1 MSMRYKGGVLSATPP
16 TVTISSAPGLWTM
29 QDQMRYQAAGTWP
42 PAILPDPYFGNVV
55 ALMHFDGTNGAQ
67 NNTFLDSSTNAFSIT
82 RNGNTTQGAFS
93 PFSRADGGW
102 SNYFD
107 GSGDYLSVGATN
119 TLNVGAGNFTIEGW
133 FYMTSAPGAY
143 VTLMSYTQASQTTG
157 MRFGDGGFGTK
168 LQVGLHLD
176 SIGNVY
182 STAYTQ
188 SSFSNQWHHV
198 AMTRQSGVVRFFVD
212 GQQQNLGTGVNPSIY
227 PLTDFTDTRSL
238 GTSST
243 CEIAGT
249 AFQGYVSG
257 VRFIKDTALY
267 TSSFTPP
274 TTPLT
279 AIANTSLLTC
289 QSNRFKDNST
299 TASTITPVGNTS
311 VQVFSPFNP
320 TTAYSAA
327 SNGGS
332 GYFDGNG
339 DYLAVPDNAAFDMGT
354 GNVTIEAW
362 IYVTNIPSAT
372 AQGIFGNL
380 NSGYEFYMY
389 PYGAAG
395 TISIGVQTF
404 EGGYQ
409 QIYTI
414 TNNVRLNEWAHV
426 AFTRASGTNRFFV
439 NGALCSTT
447 GTLTNPLNA
456 GGTQEIGRRA
466 YTSTDFFF
474 GYMSSLRV
482 VKGTAVYTAAFTPP
496 TAPLTAISGTSLLCN
511 FTNAGAFDNAAI
523 EDYETVGSSQLSTTQ
538 FKFGTSSLILNGTG
552 TNAQNTLRGA
562 TTSDNFRLGT
572 GPFTVEGFLRLN
584 SSSVSY
590 PYIWSL
596 YNPGTNVSVLTMFF
610 GDAGFLHN
618 LLIYHNNNLINV
630 NNGAS
635 RQSAFLNTWKH
646 FAFVRD
652 SSSTFTVYVD
662 GVSVYSANLSTD
674 LGSSKLHFGNI
685 GDGSTYGYLDEF
697 RITKGVARYTANFA
711 PPTDAFPNL

>member
-1 MSMRYKGGVLSATPP
+1 MAPPLPITFGAASARGFGLF
-16 TVTISSAPGLWTM
+16 SAP
-29 QDQMRYQAAGTWP
+29 AA
-42 PAILPDPYFGNVV
+42 PAILSDPYFGNVV

-82 RNGNTTQGAFS
+82 RNGNTTQGAFN

-157 MRFGDGGFGTK
+157 MRFGDSGFGTK

-238 GTSST
+238 GTSSA

-249 AFQGYVSG
+249 TFQGYVSG

-311 VQVFSPFNP
+311 VQGFSPFNP

-362 IYVTNIPSAT
+362 IYVTNISSAI

-380 NSGYEFYMY
+380 NGGYEFYMY

-409 QIYTI
+409 QIYTT
-414 TNNVRLNEWAHV
+414 TNNVRPNEWTHV

-538 FKFGTSSLILNGTG
+538 FQFGTSSLILNGT
-552 TNAQNTLRGA
+552 ASDQQNCLR
-562 TTSDNFRLGT
+562 SDDFSSNFVLGT
-572 GPFTVEGFLRLN
+572 GAFTVEGFLQLT
-584 SSSVSY
+584 SSSLDY
-590 PYIWSL
+590 PVIWQLKSAD
-596 YNPGTNVSVLTMFF
+596 NQNVLTMLF
-610 GDAGFLHN
+610 GDAGFGRRTLF
-618 LLIYHNNNLINV
+618 YVGSNNNLIDTV
-630 NNGAS
+630 TSAGA
-635 RQSAFLNTWKH
+635 QSVYLNTWKH
-646 FAFVRD
+646 FAVVRQANG
-652 SSSTFTVYVD
+652 TFTYYVN
-662 GVSVYSANLSTD
+662 GTSVYS
-674 LGSSKLHFGNI
+674 SSQTSNISSQNKLIFGAS
-685 GDGSTYGYLDEF
+685 GPSGTWGYLDEF

>member
-1 MSMRYKGGVLSATPP
+1 MAPPLPITFGAASARGFGLF
-16 TVTISSAPGLWTM
+16 SAP
-29 QDQMRYQAAGTWP
+29 AA
-42 PAILPDPYFGNVV
+42 PAILSDPYFGNVV

-157 MRFGDGGFGTK
+157 MRFGDSGFGTK

-238 GTSST
+238 GTSSA

-249 AFQGYVSG
+249 TFQGYVSG

-311 VQVFSPFNP
+311 VQGFSPFNP

-362 IYVTNIPSAT
+362 IYVTNISSAI

-380 NSGYEFYMY
+380 NGGYEFYMY

-409 QIYTI
+409 QIYTT
-414 TNNVRLNEWAHV
+414 TNNVRPNEWTHV

-538 FKFGTSSLILNGTG
+538 FQFGTSSLILNGT
-552 TNAQNTLRGA
+552 ASDQQNCLR
-562 TTSDNFRLGT
+562 SDDFSSNFVLGT
-572 GPFTVEGFLRLN
+572 GAFTVEGFLQLT
-584 SSSVSY
+584 SSSLDY
-590 PYIWSL
+590 PVIWQLKSAD
-596 YNPGTNVSVLTMFF
+596 NQNVLTMLF
-610 GDAGFLHN
+610 GDAGFGRRTLF
-618 LLIYHNNNLINV
+618 YVGSNNNLIDTV
-630 NNGAS
+630 TSAGA
-635 RQSAFLNTWKH
+635 QSVYLNTWKH
-646 FAFVRD
+646 FAVVRQANG
-652 SSSTFTVYVD
+652 TFTYYVN
-662 GVSVYSANLSTD
+662 GTSVYS
-674 LGSSKLHFGNI
+674 SSQTSNISSQNKLIFGAS
-685 GDGSTYGYLDEF
+685 GPSGTWGYLDEF